1 MATGKVT
8 DGAELKRYWT
18 VGKGGLKIRW
28 GTPGSFTR
36 CVREIRKYAV
46 KEGFSAEGYC
56 ARLHHEM
63 EGTWPGSK
71 QNVGGNGRSKK
82 GK

>member
-1 MATGKVT
+1 M

-28 GTPGSFTR
+28 GTPGDWQR
-36 CVREIRKYAV
+36 CVREIRKYAA

-56 ARLHHEM
+56 ARLHKEM
-63 EGTWPGSK
+63 TGVYPGSAA
-71 QNVGGNGRSKK
+71 NVGGNGRSK

>member
-28 GTPGSFTR
+28 GTPGDFTR
-36 CVREIRKYAV
+36 CVREIRKYAAR
-46 KEGFSAEGYC
+46 EGFSAEGYC
-56 ARLHHEM
+56 ARLHKEM
-63 EGTWPGSK
+63 TGVYPGSAA
-71 QNVGGNGRSKK
+71 NVGGNGRSK

>member
-1 MATGKVT
+1 MATGKAT

-28 GTPGSFTR
+28 NTPGDMTR
-36 CVREIRKYAV
+36 CIRELRKYAV
-46 KEGFSAEGYC
+46 KEGFSSEGYC
-56 ARLHHEM
+56 ARLHKEM
-63 EGTWPGSK
+63 TGTWPGDAK
-71 QNVGGNGRSKK
+71 NIGKK